1 MPANSPDDSSVPFER
16 SEEFRLLRMLHN
28 IGATKPEKSLSVEE
42 ISEWTGTEPRMIE
55 AELQKL
61 AGEGFVQSVE
71 AEGISK
77 YHVTLSGM
85 RKVLSMYS

>member
-1 MPANSPDDSSVPFER
+1 MSADLSDESSARFE
-16 SEEFRLLRMLHN
+16 SSQEFRLLRMLHN
-28 IGATKPEKSLSVEE
+28 IGATKPEKSLSIEE
-42 ISEWTGTEPRMIE
+42 ISEWTETETREIE
-55 AELQKL
+55 TELQKL
-61 AGEGFVQSVE
+61 AEQGFIQSME

>member
-1 MPANSPDDSSVPFER
+1 MSADSPDESSVPFER

-28 IGATKPEKSLSVEE
+28 IGATKPERSLSINE
-42 ISEWTGTEPRMIE
+42 ISEWTEIE
-55 AELQKL
+55 TSKIETELQKL
-61 AGEGFVQSVE
+61 AEQGFVELME
-71 AEGISK
+71 AGGINK

>member
-1 MPANSPDDSSVPFER
+1 MPPNLSDDPSVRFEGT
-16 SEEFRLLRMLHN
+16 EEFRLLRMLHN
-28 IGATKPEKSLSVEE
+28 IGATKPEKSLSVNE
-42 ISEWTGTEPRMIE
+42 ISEWTGTELSKIE

-61 AGEGFVQSVE
+61 GEQGFVELME
-71 AEGISK
+71 AEGINK

>member
-1 MPANSPDDSSVPFER
+1 MSANSPDETPFPLER

-28 IGATKPEKSLSVEE
+28 IGATKPEKSLSIEE
-42 ISEWTGTEPRMIE
+42 ISEWTGTETSRIE
-55 AELQKL
+55 PELQKL
-61 AGEGFVQSVE
+61 AEQGFVELVGV
-71 AEGISK
+71 EGINK

>member
-1 MPANSPDDSSVPFER
+1 MSPNLSDDSSVHFEGT
-16 SEEFRLLRMLHN
+16 EEFRLLRMLHN
-28 IGATKPEKSLSVEE
+28 IGATKPEKSLSVNE
-42 ISEWTGTEPRMIE
+42 ISEWTGTELSKIE

-61 AGEGFVQSVE
+61 GEQGFVELME
-71 AEGISK
+71 AEGINK

>member
-1 MPANSPDDSSVPFER
+1 MSADLPDESSVPFER

-28 IGATKPEKSLSVEE
+28 IGATKPEKSLSIEE
-42 ISEWTGTEPRMIE
+42 ISEWTEIGTSKIE
-55 AELQKL
+55 TELQKL
-61 AGEGFVQSVE
+61 AEQGFVQLME
-71 AEGISK
+71 AGGINK

>member
-1 MPANSPDDSSVPFER
+1 MSADSPDESSVPFER

-28 IGATKPEKSLSVEE
+28 IGATKPERSLSINE
-42 ISEWTGTEPRMIE
+42 ISEWTEIDPPKIE
-55 AELQKL
+55 TELQKL
-61 AGEGFVQSVE
+61 AEQGFVQPME
-71 AEGISK
+71 AGGINK

>member
-1 MPANSPDDSSVPFER
+1 MYANSPDESSVPFER

-28 IGATKPEKSLSVEE
+28 IGATKPERSLSLNE
-42 ISEWTGTEPRMIE
+42 ISEWTAIE
-55 AELQKL
+55 TSKIETELQRL
-61 AGEGFVQSVE
+61 AEQGFVQPLE
-71 AEGISK
+71 AEGINK

>member
-1 MPANSPDDSSVPFER
+1 MSANLSGDSSVPFER

-28 IGATKPEKSLSVEE
+28 IGATKPEKSLSIEE
-42 ISEWTGTEPRMIE
+42 ISEWTAIEISKIETEV
-55 AELQKL
+55 QKL
-61 AGEGFVQSVE
+61 AEQGFVELMEV
-71 AEGISK
+71 GGVNK

>member
-1 MPANSPDDSSVPFER
+1 MSANSSEDFSVHFER

-28 IGATKPEKSLSVEE
+28 IGATKPEKSLSLNE
-42 ISEWTGTEPRMIE
+42 ISEWTGTELSRIE
-55 AELQKL
+55 PELKKL
-61 AGEGFVQSVE
+61 AEQGFVQSME
-71 AEGISK
+71 AGEINK

>member
-1 MPANSPDDSSVPFER
+1 MSADLSDESSAPFEN
-16 SEEFRLLRMLHN
+16 SQEFRLLRMLHN
-28 IGATKPEKSLSVEE
+28 IGATKPEKSLSIEE
-42 ISEWTGTEPRMIE
+42 ISEWTETETQEIE
-55 AELQKL
+55 TELQKL
-61 AGEGFVQSVE
+61 AEQGFIQSME

>member
-1 MPANSPDDSSVPFER
+1 MTADLSDDSSVPFER

-28 IGATKPEKSLSVEE
+28 IGATKPEKSLSIEE
-42 ISEWTGTEPRMIE
+42 ISEWTETETIKVE
-55 AELQKL
+55 TELQKL
-61 AGEGFVQSVE
+61 AEQGFVQSME
-71 AEGISK
+71 AGGLNK

>member
-1 MPANSPDDSSVPFER
+1 MPPNLSDDSSVHFEGT
-16 SEEFRLLRMLHN
+16 EEFRLLRMLHN
-28 IGATKPEKSLSVEE
+28 IGATKPEKSLSVNE
-42 ISEWTGTEPRMIE
+42 ISEWTGTELSEIE

-61 AGEGFVQSVE
+61 AEQGFVQPME
-71 AEGISK
+71 AEGINK

>member
-1 MPANSPDDSSVPFER
+1 MSANSPDEFPVSFER

-28 IGATKPEKSLSVEE
+28 IGATKPEKSLSIEE
-42 ISEWTGTEPRMIE
+42 ISEWTGTETTRIE
-55 AELQKL
+55 PELQKL
-61 AGEGFVQSVE
+61 AEQGFVELVGVE
-71 AEGISK
+71 GTNK